1 VRREAGGMQTRSSQS
16 SPRSCGSTW
25 RVKVA
30 RREAVTQSAEERAKA
45 KLERERFRSTTQRAL
60 DPTRNRPQCLQR
72 RYDVGNPTD
81 AERQKQPMT
90 RWQILQQ
97 TQAKMLEI
105 ARTADKAKLSDAA
118 FKKWDG
124 YVRQA

>member
-1 VRREAGGMQTRSSQS
+1 LTRRETALNAFKGAMTL
-16 SPRSCGSTW
+16 
-25 RVKVA
+25 
-30 RREAVTQSAEERAKA
+30 VT
-45 KLERERFRSTTQRAL
+45 
-60 DPTRNRPQCLQR
+60 
-72 RYDVGNPTD
+72 PTD